1 MNAAIYARFSSDN
14 QREESITAQLRACRS
29 YCAKRGYVVAH
40 EYYDEAMTATN
51 DNRPQYR
58 QMIKDAGAGL
68 FDVVIMHKVD
78 RGARNEYD
86 YYINKMKLI
95 RAGVGLEYASQS
107 FDTSTPEGQ
116 LMENQLV
123 GIAAYYSRNLAK
135 EVMKGLKENALK
147 GMHNGG
153 KPPLGYAVKDGKYII
168 DESTAPAVR
177 MIFDMYASGKKY
189 GEIQRALNEAGYKT
203 GRGAAFGKNSIHDI
217 VVNEKYIGVYVYG
230 KVTGG
235 KSLPRNSHQNS
246 PDAVRIENALP
257 AIIDKNTW
265 DKAQARILSGK
276 SGAGRLHAKTEYL
289 LTGLVKCGVCGA
301 SMIGQTCNGTHRS
314 LGRHLYTYYRCSKS
328 VNTNISCASRRV
340 KREWL
345 EQFVISY
352 IKKKL
357 FTQAAIREITAQIK
371 RKIQDEYK
379 QSGGELKSLVREE
392 NRIKTAIN
400 NLLDI
405 VEAGNFNDIISSRLS
420 DNKAKLLHIQNKIAK
435 LSTVKPPD
443 ITIRQVNEVLQA
455 WKTRTDED
463 SMRAMLQTFVKQVV
477 IYPDTITVELK
488 MQIGSNIYDIRDSE
502 FVKTEIKPKRKS
514 H

>member
-29 YCAKRGYVVAH
+29 YCAKKGYAVAH

-58 QMIKDAGAGL
+58 QMLKDAGAGL

-95 RAGVGLEYASQS
+95 RAGVSLEYASQS

-135 EVMKGLKENALK
+135 EVMKGLKENALQGK
-147 GMHNGG
+147 HNGG
-153 KPPLGYAVKDGKYII
+153 KPPLGYAVKDGKYEI

-177 MIFDMYASGKKY
+177 MIFDMYVKNCTY
-189 GEIQRALNEAGYKT
+189 GEIQRALNDAGYKT
-203 GRGAAFGKNSIHDI
+203 GRGGNFCKNSIHDI
-217 VVNEKYIGVYVYG
+217 VVNEKYVGVYVYG

-235 KSLPRNSHQNS
+235 KSMSRNSHMYN
-246 PDAVRIENALP
+246 PDAIRIDNALP
-257 AIIDKNTW
+257 AIIDKELW
-265 DKAQARILSGK
+265 EKAQARIAQGK
-276 SGAGRLHAKTEYL
+276 HLRGAQHSKTEYL
-289 LTGLVKCGVCGA
+289 LSGLIKCGVCGA
-301 SMIGQTCNGTHRS
+301 SMIGQRVNGTHRS
-314 LGRHLYTYYRCSKS
+314 LGKHLYSYYRCSRS
-328 VNTNISCASRRV
+328 VNTNNACASGRV
-340 KREWL
+340 KREWV
-345 EQFVISY
+345 EHFVIEY

-357 FTQAAIREITAQIK
+357 FTQVAIREITAQIK

-392 NRIKTAIN
+392 NRINGAIN
-400 NLLDI
+400 NLLDVI
-405 VEAGNFNDIISSRLS
+405 EAGNFNDIISARLAE
-420 DNKAKLLHIQNKIAK
+420 NKAKLTHIQGQIAK
-435 LSTVKPPD
+435 LSAVKPPD

-455 WKTRTDED
+455 WKIRTDND
-463 SMRAMLQTFVKQVV
+463 SMRAMLNTFVKQVV
-477 IYPDTITVELK
+477 IYPDKITVELK